1 MKISNFLIGFAI
13 IGLVVTVMSLFYAG
27 LNNNYSLTTYDNT
40 SMVAYNKLAEL
51 TNVSK
56 DINTSLTTVQQGN
69 VIDVV
74 GGLLSSGYTV
84 LKTTWGSF
92 NVYTSITE
100 EAVNSANLG
109 NTAPVFR
116 TTFLIIG
123 FLLFMFALI
132 SILTGRNTV

>member
-1 MKISNFLIGFAI
+1 MKLSKFMIGFAL
-13 IGLVVTVMSLFYAG
+13 IGLFVTVMSLFYAE
-27 LNNNYSLTTYDNT
+27 LNSNYSLTTYDNST
-40 SMVAYNKLAEL
+40 LAVYDKLDEL
-51 TNVSK
+51 NEVSK

-92 NVYTSITE
+92 NIYTTITS

-109 NTAPVFR
+109 KSSNVFRNTAL
-116 TTFLIIG
+116 TIG
-123 FLLFMFALI
+123 FLMFMFSLI
-132 SILTGRNTV
+132 AVLTGRNKI